1 MEKEVSRWLHQQL
14 GYNAAADSTLSANC
28 RGNLKSLWEFL
39 MANYK
44 SPENQRHIHNVLAK
58 HRREQ
63 EAARQAPERAQQA
76 LQQRQHLAQLEAK
89 AATLERSLASLQAA
103 VHSSNQDAAEQSG
116 EQGLF
121 KQELHETQTQT
132 LLLQAAAERIRRL
145 TPQLQAK
152 LSKLQTDTEL
162 AKARCQASGGSRRL
176 QQVLQQLQQLSC
188 AIRGELSE
196 VLEGKV
202 QQQQLQQGAG
212 APEQLDSARGTDQ
225 SISAA
230 AFNVNGADTPRK
242 KAAAAAGGAALQD
255 GSGITALAGSSSSNT
270 WDEQSKASAAGT
282 AMELQPLA
290 RCGLVSGYVP
300 SQGVQGTVMQLLQE
314 APELLLSCSS
324 QLAAQASQ
332 ELTAILDEAETALL
346 APLGWGSSA
355 ASAGQELSSASKA
368 QQQGLLIAAADVAA
382 AAAATCPYTLPWT
395 IPWQTSISQ
404 QQQQSDKAAAFQSP
418 EMLVKQR
425 QQMHVQLYV
434 QAKASAAAAAE
445 AEVQLEQL
453 MGAVPLLSGAAAG
466 SWESQLAALWLRAE
480 GLRAELAVLT
490 QRKAEFEQDVDACI
504 QAEAHL
510 QEKWDLIKAAV
521 REDAELNDLLYR
533 VAADNMELYAGL
545 HSQRDQ
551 ARSLLLEQL
560 APTAA
565 AASRSADAGR
575 DELAREAGVVA
586 RLPVCGALPPQR
598 LGAAAGGAGAAST
611 TLATITRLQLASQ
624 QLSHLGRPTTAPK
637 AFTAARLAGAAAPAA
652 GAAGSG
658 GRSSGSG
665 VDAAAVSA
673 LRAACSV
680 DAVAPVRCPAALLL
694 EVADECRQ
702 LQQLQQQLDRL
713 SSFCRGAA
721 ASAAQAADE
730 AAQLQEQV
738 EALRASDTQQV
749 LPWLV
754 ELLEG
759 EQQQRATKLREV
771 SSDLQHFWEMPA
783 QHLLPG
789 TKHEGKSCSE
799 WLQEIQALHG
809 RKRELSSQT
818 N

>member
-121 KQELHETQTQT
+121 KQELHETQT
-132 LLLQAAAERIRRL
+132 
-145 TPQLQAK
+145 
-152 LSKLQTDTEL
+152 
-162 AKARCQASGGSRRL
+162 
-176 QQVLQQLQQLSC
+176 
-188 AIRGELSE
+188 
-196 VLEGKV
+196 
-202 QQQQLQQGAG
+202 
-212 APEQLDSARGTDQ
+212 
-225 SISAA
+225 
-230 AFNVNGADTPRK
+230 
-242 KAAAAAGGAALQD
+242 
-255 GSGITALAGSSSSNT
+255 
-270 WDEQSKASAAGT
+270 
-282 AMELQPLA
+282 
-290 RCGLVSGYVP
+290 
-300 SQGVQGTVMQLLQE
+300 
-314 APELLLSCSS
+314 
-324 QLAAQASQ
+324 
-332 ELTAILDEAETALL
+332 
-346 APLGWGSSA
+346 
-355 ASAGQELSSASKA
+355 
-368 QQQGLLIAAADVAA
+368 
-382 AAAATCPYTLPWT
+382 
-395 IPWQTSISQ
+395 QTSISQ

-730 AAQLQEQV
+730 AVQLQEQV

-759 EQQQRATKLREV
+759 GQQQRATKLREV